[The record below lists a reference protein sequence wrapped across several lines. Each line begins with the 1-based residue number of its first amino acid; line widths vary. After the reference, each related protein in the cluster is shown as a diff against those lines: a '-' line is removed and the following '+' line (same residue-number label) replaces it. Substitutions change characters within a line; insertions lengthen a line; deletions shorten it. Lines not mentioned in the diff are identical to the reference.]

1 MVQPSPN
8 WREFSLRNISCYT
21 IKEKPVVLKNAPV
34 SAFSRFKEK
43 VQEKIEV
50 LNNGGVG
57 DASGYEETLNGNLE
71 VTRLEVS
78 QL

>member
-1 MVQPSPN
+1 M
-8 WREFSLRNISCYT
+8 
-21 IKEKPVVLKNAPV
+21 